1 MHASIRIYLNP
12 TWNRIHKFGEAL
24 MNCEF
29 RCKLRPHI
37 LQGLRENPVATSC
50 ANVMCRWEKYTNRST
65 TVNYISKF
73 LGDVEQIS
81 NDAGQLPKTRV
92 LVVIARMRWTRNRD
106 HRLVKS
112 VWLWFIHPEL
122 AWSRIPGAR
131 NGSFTILIVRCVFHL
146 SKVIVQWTWL
156 STKE

>member
-24 MNCEF
+24 MNCVF

-106 HRLVKS
+106 QTCQVCVIMIHTPWACMIPDSRCKKWFVHNLDCPMRLSSFKS
-112 VWLWFIHPEL
+112 NSSMDMTVH
-122 AWSRIPGAR
+122 
-131 NGSFTILIVRCVFHL
+131 
-146 SKVIVQWTWL
+146 
-156 STKE
+156 